1 MEPICSCQ
9 DPSVTYTEY
18 GGGFTKTEISN
29 ISGLICIRV
38 STTFSFDNYLFSND
52 YVNHLI
58 RYIDKH
64 QNYIIEYLNFSV
76 VNVLLS
82 NNPKI
87 TIHYKNCYKILPIT
101 KKAGFKLSPMT
112 ICTSTNC

>member
-38 STTFSFDNYLFSND
+38 STTFSFDNHLFSND
-52 YVNHLI
+52 
-58 RYIDKH
+58 
-64 QNYIIEYLNFSV
+64 
-76 VNVLLS
+76 
-82 NNPKI
+82 
-87 TIHYKNCYKILPIT
+87 
-101 KKAGFKLSPMT
+101 
-112 ICTSTNC
+112 

>member
-52 YVNHLI
+52 WLG
-58 RYIDKH
+58 KSST
-64 QNYIIEYLNFSV
+64 YLG
-76 VNVLLS
+76 
-82 NNPKI
+82 
-87 TIHYKNCYKILPIT
+87 T
-101 KKAGFKLSPMT
+101 
-112 ICTSTNC
+112 